1 VRVRS
6 RKDSWPSR
14 DRGRVVTWA
23 VVAIG
28 LLLLVFLHELGH
40 FGVAL
45 AVGIK
50 PRSFYIGFP
59 PAVAKVHRN
68 GIEYGVGIIPLG
80 GLVRIPG
87 MHRPAS
93 RDLETFMAAALRE
106 QPSLTGAVQR
116 VRRPLDAADY
126 DGAAAALP
134 ELRRQIEAAD
144 LSAAARRSAFRAVRE
159 VDEGTGPDAY
169 WRAPT
174 RKRIAVIVAG
184 PLMNVIVA
192 FILFFAVFA
201 TTHVQVDGTTVV
213 KAVNASTPAKT
224 IGLRS
229 GDSIIAVDGH
239 ETPTFDDI
247 TGRIQASDGKPT
259 SVTVLRNGKRL
270 VLGPA
275 NTIQSSDG
283 RWVLGFRPRTV
294 DNHISYSFAES
305 ARHAGGYCWL
315 TVTGTANAIT
325 GLFHAKERAQLSGPV
340 GIVRASQQALKEGF
354 SYYLQVLG
362 FVSMSLA
369 LLNLLPFLPLD
380 GGHILFSLIERIRR
394 RAVAREVYERVSVIG
409 FTLIL
414 FLTVIAL
421 HNDVGRVG
429 PH

>member
-1 VRVRS
+1 M
-6 RKDSWPSR
+6 
-14 DRGRVVTWA
+14 TWA
-23 VVAIG
+23 VVVIG

-40 FGVAL
+40 FMVAL

-50 PRSFYIGFP
+50 PRSFYVGFP
-59 PAVAKVHRN
+59 PAIAKIRRN
-68 GIEYGVGIIPLG
+68 GIEYGLGIIPLG

-93 RDLETFMAAALRE
+93 RDLEAFMAAGLRE
-106 QPSLTGAVQR
+106 QPALTSAVQR

-134 ELRRQIEAAD
+134 ELVREIDAAD
-144 LSAAARRSAFRAVRE
+144 LSPAARRSANRAVRE
-159 VDEGTGPDAY
+159 VDEGTGHDAY

-174 RKRIAVIVAG
+174 WKRVAVIVAG
-184 PLMNVIVA
+184 PLMNLIVA
-192 FILFFAVFA
+192 FVLFFAVFA
-201 TTHVQVDGTTVV
+201 TTHVQVTGTTVV
-213 KAVNASTPAKT
+213 DAVNTSTPAQT
-224 IGLRS
+224 IGLEP
-229 GDSIIAVDGH
+229 GDSIVAVDRH
-239 ETPTFDDI
+239 QTPTFDDI
-247 TGRIQASDGKPT
+247 SQRIQKSNGKPT
-259 SVTVLRNGKRL
+259 SITVLRNGKRL
-270 VLGPA
+270 VLGPVD
-275 NTIQSSDG
+275 TIQSSDG

-294 DNHISYSFAES
+294 DSNISYSFAES
-305 ARHAGGYCWL
+305 ARHAADYCWL
-315 TVTGTANAIT
+315 TISGTGTAIA
-325 GLFHAKERAQLSGPV
+325 GLVHSKERAQLSGPV

-354 SYYLQVLG
+354 SYYVQVLG

-380 GGHILFSLIERIRR
+380 GGHILFSLIERFRR